1 MFESGQRPGGPAGGA
16 QALGLLGSLA
26 AAEPG
31 RQVLATLLE
40 VEPSALSPEAALL
53 FVQVLE
59 RQLGWLHA
67 VQARALVATAGA
79 QRVTMEVI
87 GGHTVNGDPDPGID
101 DVLREEIASATRWGS
116 GQAQHRVDV
125 ARLLLAH
132 FPQVLSALELGE
144 ITYGHASAI
153 ASAAQQLPGFGEP
166 DQVEMFNQACAHLQD
181 RVLRTALRANV
192 TRTRRAASLAAAA
205 IADTDRQHR
214 RRYQRLAQSV
224 TLIDDPDGLSTLTA
238 RMPAHHAHA
247 CMAAIRNLAN
257 DPMLDLPCDA
267 SIGQRRA
274 LAMAT
279 LIIGPHPSAQPAQA
293 QSGAG
298 QSGAGQFP
306 SRVTMSTQLDAG
318 ASPAA
323 LGLSAIAPRPLVHL
337 DVVISLDA
345 LLGMTNEPGS
355 IPGAGH
361 VPADVVRELLE
372 DATMR
377 RMVTDPLSGH
387 LLDVGRQTYRV
398 PAALRRFIQARDQN
412 CRFPGCGRRAA
423 HCEIDHAI
431 PWSQGGTTGPAN
443 LGALCTRHHR
453 MKTHAGWSI
462 VDADV
467 GGSCTWQSPFG
478 HEYRHESPPPIPPS
492 LSPSTP
498 TLATP
503 DRRHDLDGSSLG
515 GVDPDGPYPF

>member
-1 MFESGQRPGGPAGGA
+1 MFDSGQQPGSPAGGA
-16 QALGLLGSLA
+16 QALGLLGSLV

-132 FPQVLSALELGE
+132 FPQVLSALERGE

-298 QSGAGQFP
+298 P
-306 SRVTMSTQLDAG
+306 VRR
-318 ASPAA
+318 
-323 LGLSAIAPRPLVHL
+323 RP
-337 DVVISLDA
+337 
-345 LLGMTNEPGS
+345 
-355 IPGAGH
+355 
-361 VPADVVRELLE
+361 
-372 DATMR
+372 
-377 RMVTDPLSGH
+377 
-387 LLDVGRQTYRV
+387 VGRR
-398 PAALRRFIQARDQN
+398 PAGRRPAPLTGDDVNGVGRGRYLSRPWPVRDRSPSLGPPGRCDQ
-412 CRFPGCGRRAA
+412 PGC
-423 HCEIDHAI
+423 
-431 PWSQGGTTGPAN
+431 TTGDDERTG
-443 LGALCTRHHR
+443 LHSRRGAHPGRHR
-453 MKTHAGWSI
+453 ARTA
-462 VDADV
+462 
-467 GGSCTWQSPFG
+467 
-478 HEYRHESPPPIPPS
+478 
-492 LSPSTP
+492 
-498 TLATP
+498 
-503 DRRHDLDGSSLG
+503 
-515 GVDPDGPYPF
+515 